1 MFYTYTYHIA
11 YSVLEGH
18 TCSLSKAGKTLFFSL
33 DFLYHELG
41 MSGKERAWGRGSW
54 FLVRHYSEKSC
65 GIP

>member
-33 DFLYHELG
+33 DFLYHGLG
-41 MSGKERAWGRGSW
+41 MSGMEWAWRRG
-54 FLVRHYSEKSC
+54 
-65 GIP
+65 G